1 MCIHPRRSN
10 ACVIYL
16 ILSKVYFF
24 PIRIRIETMFERK
37 YFFFLRKSDTVLFSI
52 LFLSRALNA
61 DRDPHLADKTTK
73 DGNHRSGIDDKVRKR
88 RVEEIIGL
96 LSFDRTCRF
105 ALPWTRQVFP
115 TILLLSLPPPAPSQ
129 FRLGNNEK
137 EPVVNRFRFLD
148 SFSWNFSRAV
158 CSTMVILAGN
168 ELCF

>member
-24 PIRIRIETMFERK
+24 RSESELKRCSNENI
-37 YFFFLRKSDTVLFSI
+37 FFFLRKSDTVLFSI

-105 ALPWTRQVFP
+105 ALP
-115 TILLLSLPPPAPSQ
+115 
-129 FRLGNNEK
+129 
-137 EPVVNRFRFLD
+137 
-148 SFSWNFSRAV
+148 
-158 CSTMVILAGN
+158 
-168 ELCF
+168 